1 MFFHEI
7 ILFINCVKMSGI
19 SNEVVPIINLT
30 NINKD
35 TSTGQEHFTII
46 LYNSYAQA
54 YNEITYFNMFF
65 N

>member
-1 MFFHEI
+1 MFIHEI

-30 NINKD
+30 INKD

-46 LYNSYAQA
+46 LYNSYAQT
-54 YNEITYFNMFF
+54 YNEITFFNM
-65 N
+65 

>member
-1 MFFHEI
+1 MFIHEI

-35 TSTGQEHFTII
+35 TSTGQEHFT
-46 LYNSYAQA
+46 LYYTIVTLNL
-54 YNEITYFNMFF
+54 
-65 N
+65 

>member
-1 MFFHEI
+1 MFIHEI
-7 ILFINCVKMSGI
+7 ILFVNCVKMSGI
-19 SNEVVPIINLT
+19 SKVVPIINLT

-54 YNEITYFNMFF
+54 YKT
-65 N
+65 